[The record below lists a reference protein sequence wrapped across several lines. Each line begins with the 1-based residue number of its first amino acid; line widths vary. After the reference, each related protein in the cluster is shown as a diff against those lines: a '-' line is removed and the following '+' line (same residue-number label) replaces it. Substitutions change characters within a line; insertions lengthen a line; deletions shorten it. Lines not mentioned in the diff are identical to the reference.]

1 MSVAVVFRRQLRV
14 LSRSRQLKKTT
25 TFGGVRK
32 RRSKSIRTEAGEL
45 GFFQRL
51 RMCSPVRKSRSPG
64 ARANTSATAL
74 QRVVSPQVMMLQSA
88 ELFVTFWRVDEMRIL
103 ALFRISISRRPWAR
117 RGRSMNGR
125 RKLNDL

>member
-14 LSRSRQLKKTT
+14 LSRSRQLKKTA
-25 TFGGVRK
+25 TFGGGRK
-32 RRSKSIRTEAGEL
+32 GRSKSIRTEAGEL

-51 RMCSPVRKSRSPG
+51 RMWSPGRKARSPG

-88 ELFVTFWRVDEMRIL
+88 ELFVSCWNVDEMRML
-103 ALFRISISRRPWAR
+103 ALLAMS
-117 RGRSMNGR
+117 
-125 RKLNDL
+125 